1 MEISEIFDAV
11 WLRYLIRFALNL
23 LMVIVATRFLYYR
36 KNKGKAEY
44 LFAYITF
51 STIIF
56 VVCLLLSHIPVELG
70 FALGLFAV
78 FSIIRFRSIQV
89 TPREL
94 AYLLYSLGF
103 AILNALANPDH
114 HILRLIV
121 TNLLIFLVIGTAELL
136 LFRSEK
142 KIKYITYDRLD
153 LIEEKRRDELE
164 ADLQMRFG
172 ITDIQLIQIGDID
185 VIKNRVKLK
194 VSFIDKAG
202 NNF

>member
-1 MEISEIFDAV
+1 MEMSEIFDAV
-11 WLRYLIRFALNL
+11 WLKHLTRFAMNL
-23 LMVIVATRFLYYR
+23 LMVIVTARFLYYR

-44 LFAYITF
+44 LFAYICF

-56 VVCLLLSHIPVELG
+56 IVCILLSHIPVELG

-114 HILRLIV
+114 HILRLFV

-153 LIEEKRRDELE
+153 LIEEKSGRNEN
-164 ADLQMRFG
+164 G
-172 ITDIQLIQIGDID
+172 
-185 VIKNRVKLK
+185 
-194 VSFIDKAG
+194 
-202 NNF
+202 